1 VKIMKK
7 STKILA
13 ILGLAAAAAAGP
25 AMAQEQGLYLGGSVG
40 HAEVK
45 DTCEGVTG
53 IAAACR
59 DHDTAWRVFSGYRF
73 SRHVSAE
80 LGFTNLGDVSAVTP
94 TGSVLDA
101 ENKGVDGSAIFSIP
115 LTGGLSALVRLG
127 VYRMRTTVEFAG
139 SRSGDTSSGFT
150 YGLGAAYDLWRLGLR
165 LEWQRYDS
173 VGGPTTGEDTIDVF
187 SVGALFRF

>member
-1 VKIMKK
+1 MQK
-7 STKILA
+7 SKTALS
-13 ILGLAAAAAAGP
+13 ILGLAAALAAAP
-25 AMAQEQGLYLGGSVG
+25 AMADYKDGLYIGGSVG

-53 IAAACR
+53 LVASCR

-73 SRHVSAE
+73 SRHFSAE

-94 TGSVLDA
+94 TGAVLDA
-101 ENKGVDGSAIFSIP
+101 ENKGFDGSAIFSIP
-115 LTGGLSALVRLG
+115 LNGVLSALVRLG
-127 VYRMRTTVEFAG
+127 AYRMRTTVEFAG
-139 SRSGDTSSGFT
+139 SRSGETSSGFT
-150 YGLGAAYDLWRLGLR
+150 YGLGAAFDLWRLGLR

-173 VGGPTTGEDTIDVF
+173 VGGAVTGEDTIDVF

>member
-1 VKIMKK
+1 MHK
-7 STKILA
+7 TKTALS
-13 ILGLAAAAAAGP
+13 ILGLAAALAAAP
-25 AMAQEQGLYLGGSVG
+25 ALADYKDGLYLGGSVG

-53 IAAACR
+53 IAATCR

-73 SRHVSAE
+73 SRHLSAE
-80 LGFTNLGDVSAVTP
+80 LGFTNLGDVSAVTS
-94 TGSVLDA
+94 TGIVLEA
-101 ENKGVDGSAIFSIP
+101 QNKGVDGSAIFSIP

-127 VYRMRTTVEFAG
+127 VYRIRTTVEVPG
-139 SRSGDTSSGFT
+139 SRSGETSSGYT

-173 VGGPTTGEDTIDVF
+173 VGGAITGEDTIDVF